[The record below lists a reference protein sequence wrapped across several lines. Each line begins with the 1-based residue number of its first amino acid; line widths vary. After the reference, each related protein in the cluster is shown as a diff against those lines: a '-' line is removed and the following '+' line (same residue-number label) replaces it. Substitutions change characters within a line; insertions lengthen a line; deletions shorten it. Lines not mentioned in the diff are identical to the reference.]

1 MHTLTQAG
9 CYWLLGS
16 HLAAVLAGAVGSV
29 CGGGGEGVDY
39 DELQRN
45 TANSGFMRMLGK
57 KTQRDIFER
66 NTPQM

>member
-1 MHTLTQAG
+1 MAG
-9 CYWLLGS
+9 S
-16 HLAAVLAGAVGSV
+16 QLAAVLAGAVGSV
-29 CGGGGEGVDY
+29 CGGGGGEGLDY
-39 DELQRN
+39 DELQWN